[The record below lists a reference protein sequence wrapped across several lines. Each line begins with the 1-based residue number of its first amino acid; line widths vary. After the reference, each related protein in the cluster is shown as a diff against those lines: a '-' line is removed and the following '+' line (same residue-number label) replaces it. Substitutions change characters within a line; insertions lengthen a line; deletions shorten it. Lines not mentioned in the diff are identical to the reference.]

1 MKQSLALFLYW
12 DYTEF
17 MIKKQQQHNG
27 YLTGRLLLATPIKTG
42 DIFEKSVILI
52 CAHDENGAMGIILN
66 KLEGV
71 ALNDLLI
78 QMEIPSVDSLKN
90 PRIHSGGPVDNTHG
104 FILHNKEYT
113 EKGTANIS
121 KNFNLTATSDVLEN
135 ISAGGG
141 PEDCLIALGY
151 TGWHDGQLEDEIAQN
166 YWISVPA
173 DKHSVFNKAID
184 TMWYTILDENGISP
198 AHLSTQTGNA

>member
-1 MKQSLALFLYW
+1 
-12 DYTEF
+12 
-17 MIKKQQQHNG
+17 MIKKQQEHSG
-27 YLTGRLLLATPIKTG
+27 YLTGRLLLATPTKTS
-42 DIFEKSVILI
+42 DVFEKSVILV

-71 ALNDLLI
+71 SLNDLLI

-104 FILHNKEYT
+104 FIIHNKEYK

-121 KNFNLTATSDVLEN
+121 NLFNLTATYDVLEN

-141 PEDCLIALGY
+141 PKDYLIALGY
-151 TGWHDGQLEDEIAQN
+151 AGWHAGQLEEEITQN

-184 TMWYTILDENGISP
+184 TMWYSILDKNGISP
-198 AHLSTQTGNA
+198 VHLSTQTGYA